1 MSHLRGM
8 TEGDGIP
15 GQEAGHSEETL
26 EATHSH
32 LHWGLQCSE
41 ANG

>member
-1 MSHLRGM
+1 M

-15 GQEAGHSEETL
+15 GQETGRSEETL

-32 LHWGLQCSE
+32 LHRSLQCSE

>member
-1 MSHLRGM
+1 M

-15 GQEAGHSEETL
+15 GQEAACSEESL

-32 LHWGLQCSE
+32 LHWAHQRSE